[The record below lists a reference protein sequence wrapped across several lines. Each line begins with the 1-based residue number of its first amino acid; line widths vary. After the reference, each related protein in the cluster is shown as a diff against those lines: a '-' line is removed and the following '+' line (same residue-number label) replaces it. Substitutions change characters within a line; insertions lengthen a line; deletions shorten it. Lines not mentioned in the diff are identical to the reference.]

1 LNTDDPGKYCQHW
14 DTDDT
19 GPTDHGHISMSVQC
33 GYPAVTV
40 KDNLPACI
48 RHGETDD

>member
-14 DTDDT
+14 EGSTRGDDAT
-19 GPTDHGHISMSVQC
+19 GYLTMSVQC